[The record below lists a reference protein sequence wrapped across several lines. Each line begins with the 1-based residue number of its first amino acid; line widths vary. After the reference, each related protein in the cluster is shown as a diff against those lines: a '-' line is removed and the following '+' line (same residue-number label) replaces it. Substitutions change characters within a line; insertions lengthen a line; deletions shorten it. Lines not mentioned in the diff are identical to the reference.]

1 MLFCSPNKSKIDC
14 TVSKLKPFN
23 FDLTDEGDVDSFLGV
38 QIDTTPDGAIK
49 MTQTGLID
57 TIIETLGLDEKS
69 TKHDTP
75 AVSPPLHKHE
85 DKEKFN
91 EDWHYRSLIGMLTYL
106 ARNTRPDIEYAVHQC
121 ARFQSD
127 PRKPHGNAIKRIG
140 RYLLGTENTRHSL

>member
-1 MLFCSPNKSKIDC
+1 
-14 TVSKLKPFN
+14 
-23 FDLTDEGDVDSFLGV
+23 
-38 QIDTTPDGAIK
+38 

-57 TIIETLGLDEKS
+57 TIIETLGLDKNS
-69 TKHDTP
+69 TQHQTP

-91 EDWHYRSLIGMLTYL
+91 EKWNYRSLIGMLTYL
-106 ARNTRPDIEYAVHQC
+106 ARNTRPDIEYTVHQC

-140 RYLLGTENTRHSL
+140 RYLLGSRTQGINFKPTKDLSQFE